1 MAISKKKQA
10 LAKLN
15 DAITNM
21 PEFAELMKLLG
32 PNEAITNCDI
42 IECEVKVKASNQV
55 SYEGITSSP
64 KGKTR
69 PYLLNCCGLEY
80 FQSNKDVSELLKD
93 IEVAIKNTPKKPKD
107 SMPLDFRVSEY
118 LRTKLKW
125 GLTDEVY
132 PHMRM
137 EAVGEFKIK
146 LLTTQPML

>member
-93 IEVAIKNTPKKPKD
+93 IEVAIKNTPKKGTRD
-107 SMPLDFRVSEY
+107 SLDHSFKVSEY
-118 LRTKLKW
+118 LRTKLNW
-125 GLTDEVY
+125 DLTDEVY
-132 PHMRM
+132 THMRM
-137 EAVGEFKIK
+137 EAVGEFKVK
-146 LLTTQPML
+146 LLTK

>member
-42 IECEVKVKASNQV
+42 IECEVTIKSSNQV

-69 PYLLNCCGLEY
+69 SYLLNCCGQEY
-80 FQSNKDVSELLKD
+80 FQSNKEIKDLIKD
-93 IEVAIKNTPKKPKD
+93 IETAIQNTPKKPKD

-137 EAVGEFKIK
+137 EAVGEFKVK
-146 LLTTQPML
+146 LLTKQG

>member
-21 PEFAELMKLLG
+21 PEFRDLMKLLG

-42 IECEVKVKASNQV
+42 IECEVTIKSSNQV

-69 PYLLNCCGLEY
+69 PYLLNCCGQEY
-80 FQSNKDVSELLKD
+80 FQSNKEIKDLIKD
-93 IEVAIKNTPKKPKD
+93 IETAIQNTPKKGTRD
-107 SMPLDFRVSEY
+107 SLDHSSKVSRY
-118 LRTKLKW
+118 LRTKLNW
-125 GLTDEVY
+125 DLTDEVY

-137 EAVGEFKIK
+137 EAVGEFNVK
-146 LLTTQPML
+146 L

>member
-21 PEFAELMKLLG
+21 PEFAELMKLLD

-69 PYLLNCCGLEY
+69 PYLLNCCGQEY
-80 FQSNKDVSELLKD
+80 FQSNKEIKDLIKD
-93 IEVAIKNTPKKPKD
+93 IEVAIKNTPKNGKGTL
-107 SMPLDFRVSEY
+107 PLDFRVSEY
-118 LRTKLKW
+118 LRTKLNW
-125 GLTDEVY
+125 ELTDEVY

-137 EAVGEFKIK
+137 EAVGEFNVK
-146 LLTTQPML
+146 LLTKQG